1 MFNNILA
8 MVTQG
13 VDLSLL
19 QKQASHQSPESF
31 CSLEKANDFD
41 GLESLMLAK
50 RLRLSQLSEFEIRIQ
65 EEKFKL
71 EQEI

>member
-19 QKQASHQSPESF
+19 QKPASQKSAESSP
-31 CSLEKANDFD
+31 SLGKANDFD

-50 RLRLSQLSEFEIRIQ
+50 RLRLSQLSEFEIRI
-65 EEKFKL
+65 
-71 EQEI
+71 

>member
-31 CSLEKANDFD
+31 CSLEKANDMS
-41 GLESLMLAK
+41 EKKLA
-50 RLRLSQLSEFEIRIQ
+50 RYTMFVVHVVSCAS
-65 EEKFKL
+65 
-71 EQEI
+71 